1 LSEGWAALVLV
12 LRPLGDKCSLL
23 FDWNGGTL
31 MQSRSVLAAI
41 AVGFGLALGTTAFA
55 QTTTNTTTTE
65 KPSGEKSTSSS
76 TNDPASGQSVG
87 KNATSN
93 PATGQS
99 SASTTTQR
107 SDGTKTTETT
117 EKK

>member
-1 LSEGWAALVLV
+1 
-12 LRPLGDKCSLL
+12 
-23 FDWNGGTL
+23 
-31 MQSRSVLAAI
+31 MQSRFVLAAT
-41 AVGFGLALGTTAFA
+41 AVGFGLALGNAAFA
-55 QTTTNTTTTE
+55 QTTTNTSTTE
-65 KPSGEKSTSSS
+65 KPTGEKSTSSS

-99 SASTTTQR
+99 SASTTTQH
-107 SDGTKTTETT
+107 SDGTKTTETS